1 IYNLFYIFYEN
12 IHFLPFHKSE
22 FSELFS
28 QKKYT
33 FYLYKLIFLVCKF
46 DAITINLF
54 SITNL
59 FLSCIFIVFLNFIFS
74 KYKIYVLKCK
84 IFI

>member
-1 IYNLFYIFYEN
+1 MKTFIFYLFISLN
-12 IHFLPFHKSE
+12 FLNYS
-22 FSELFS
+22 L
-28 QKKYT
+28 KKYT